1 MKILRNLKEHVSG
14 LIECEILLGEEWH
27 GHAIKLD
34 EEYKIHESSEWS
46 DIKPSTQAEKDAYAA
61 QEVREQTNLEAR
73 SYLSSTDWYVT
84 RNVETGEP
92 VPQDVLVKRAEARL
106 KVINV

>member
-1 MKILRNLKEHVSG
+1 MKK
-14 LIECEILLGEEWH
+14 LIEHFDGWRWHEGNTSSAPFEKDGEQYTSLIEEGCEV
-27 GHAIKLD
+27 
-34 EEYKIHESSEWS
+34 EYLPQS
-46 DIKPSTQAEKDAYAA
+46 EKDAYKA
-61 QEVREQTNLEAR
+61 QELREQTNLEAR